1 MLALALPKPQPA
13 EDRYRSPKPLT
24 GTLGKAQGLQPD
36 KRGPQMCRA
45 AQDRASL
52 EPLSWFLLF
61 FVLAGEGVMW
71 ICSLCVC
78 VTVHPDSHLAEAPWL
93 GVSSLSP
100 AR

>member
-1 MLALALPKPQPA
+1 
-13 EDRYRSPKPLT
+13 
-24 GTLGKAQGLQPD
+24 
-36 KRGPQMCRA
+36 MCRA

-78 VTVHPDSHLAEAPWL
+78 DCPSR
-93 GVSSLSP
+93 LSP
-100 AR
+100 GRSPLARGFISFSSKVREKKASETWGQEDQDGS